1 MIQDLLGSIA
11 STQAYRR
18 FAAEKAGRTV
28 LYLFFVSLLFT
39 VGGSIAMQLRIAPI
53 VDETFSW
60 LAAEVPTLTFSAG
73 KVASSDPSPKRL
85 VHPKAAEVA
94 VMIDTARTEPVTLQT
109 LQDAKVLAY
118 LTGNALY
125 IEQQQGKIEIYDL
138 SKAALDRPVVVDAK
152 FFREAA
158 SALKRIVYPLAIL
171 TVFVFSAS
179 WTACAGVFFAVMAM
193 IMNSIA
199 GGALAFGAL
208 YQVAIHAQT
217 ASILIGMLKAFLPFS
232 VPFSGLATTAVTAV
246 YLWLAVKANAA
257 ASAAAGETSSV

>member
-18 FAAEKAGRTV
+18 FAAEKAGRTA
-28 LYLFFVSLLFT
+28 LYLFFISLVFT
-39 VGGSIAMQLRIAPI
+39 VGGSIAMQLRIGPI

-60 LAAEVPTLTFSAG
+60 LATEVPTLTFSAG
-73 KVASSDPSPKRL
+73 KVTSSDPAPKRL

-94 VMIDTARTEPVTLQT
+94 VMIDTARTEPVTIQT
-109 LQDAKVLAY
+109 LQEAKVLAY

-125 IEQQQGKIEIYDL
+125 IEQQQGKVEVYDL
-138 SKAALDRPVVVDAK
+138 SKAALDKPVVVDAK

-158 SALKRIVYPLAIL
+158 SALKKVVYPLAIL
-171 TVFVFSAS
+171 TIFVFAAA
-179 WTACAGVFFAVMAM
+179 WTAFAGLFFALLGM

-199 GGALAFGAL
+199 AGAMAFGPL
-208 YQVAIHAQT
+208 YQIAVHAQT
-217 ASILIGMLKAFLPFS
+217 ASILVGIVKAFLPFP
-232 VPFSGLATTAVTAV
+232 VPMSGLIGLIITSV

-257 ASAAAGETSSV
+257 AAAAETSSI